1 MDNYYNLNYK
11 VKKMNENK
19 TDKTDNDYYLLLFQ
33 SEFSNLISTKEMTS
47 EIFYS
52 LISGMDDVMLKN
64 NEFMDLYLCEKLFS
78 TLLPGL
84 ESLSK
89 NVEKLMFYS
98 GKEDEREVNRFNPC
112 NYLGEFLMRNN
123 PKYGKN
129 LELNEKFLI
138 YTRKER
144 KRRMIEKNQND
155 MFEKVSKIYKDKN
168 IALNKTNIVK
178 FVQEMDELLNLKD
191 QLPNYQWVEH
201 FRVYKDNQ
209 EISLDNFLN
218 AFKIAVLE
226 LHHIDEDMTLMLL
239 R

>member
-1 MDNYYNLNYK
+1 
-11 VKKMNENK
+11 MNENK
-19 TDKTDNDYYLLLFQ
+19 TDRTTDNDYYLLLFQ

-64 NEFMDLYLCEKLFS
+64 SEFMDLYLCEKLFS

-98 GKEDEREVNRFNPC
+98 AKEDDREVNRFNPC
-112 NYLGEFLMRNN
+112 NYLAEFLMRNN

-129 LELNEKFLI
+129 LDLNEKFLI

-144 KRRMIEKNQND
+144 KTRMIEKGQAN
-155 MFEKVSKIYKDKN
+155 MFNKVSKIYKDKN
-168 IALNKTNIVK
+168 IELNKTNIVK
-178 FVQEMDELLNLKD
+178 FVEEMDSLLNLKN
-191 QLPNYQWVEH
+191 QLTCYQWIEH
-201 FRVYKDNQ
+201 FRVYKDNE
-209 EISLDNFLN
+209 EISLDNFLS

-226 LHHIDEDMTLMLL
+226 LHEICEKMTEMLL
-239 R
+239 K